1 MISRTFITKYLKLFF
16 PNYDERYLDLLE
28 IISDFTDPYIEASNM
43 AIIALDQ
50 NKRIVMVNQLAAT
63 LFNTSE
69 TALLEQEVGQ
79 ALPVCPL
86 SKVTLDNYAALP
98 KEFSMGEKTVH
109 AERTPIIHDEK
120 TIAVVSFLYEH
131 SDTDT
136 TDQRSIETQK
146 HMQFLNEI
154 IENSYDGI
162 YITDSSGKTILVNK
176 AYERIFGVPR
186 SQLIGEYMKDLVT
199 KGILS
204 TSITQDVVEKKE
216 VITRTQTNANNKEVF
231 ITGNPI
237 FDEEGNVH
245 HVITNV
251 RDITELIS
259 LNKKLQAEIDR
270 ADLYQSQ
277 LMKESSDENIVCN
290 SQEFSSI
297 LNIARKISR
306 MDSTVLI
313 LGETGVGKEI
323 VAQYIHKHSMR
334 DDKPYI
340 KINCGAIPQN
350 LLESELFGY
359 VPGAFTGASAKGKS
373 GMFELADTGTLFL
386 DEIGELPI
394 NLQSALLRVL
404 QDHEVTRVGGQKS
417 KKVDVRI
424 VAATNQ
430 NLEEMIEEGTFR
442 SDLYY
447 RLNVVSINIPPLRER
462 KDDIPKLAEKTLE
475 NLNQKYGVHKVM
487 SPHFIR
493 HLLRGDW
500 PGNVRELRNFIEKQ
514 FVLSDET
521 ILDAPV
527 TSSFAAKQ
535 TPSTEEENSSLPSIE
550 APLPTYA
557 QARETM
563 ERDLIKRAMKQ
574 GGSTYKAA
582 ALLDMSQPTFFRKY
596 KEHFPDGIE

>member
-1 MISRTFITKYLKLFF
+1 MSWPT
-16 PNYDERYLDLLE
+16 LE
-28 IISDFTDPYIEASNM
+28 P
-43 AIIALDQ
+43 
-50 NKRIVMVNQLAAT
+50 
-63 LFNTSE
+63 
-69 TALLEQEVGQ
+69 
-79 ALPVCPL
+79 
-86 SKVTLDNYAALP
+86 
-98 KEFSMGEKTVH
+98 
-109 AERTPIIHDEK
+109 
-120 TIAVVSFLYEH
+120 
-131 SDTDT
+131 
-136 TDQRSIETQK
+136 
-146 HMQFLNEI
+146 
-154 IENSYDGI
+154 
-162 YITDSSGKTILVNK
+162 
-176 AYERIFGVPR
+176 
-186 SQLIGEYMKDLVT
+186 
-199 KGILS
+199 
-204 TSITQDVVEKKE
+204 
-216 VITRTQTNANNKEVF
+216 
-231 ITGNPI
+231 
-237 FDEEGNVH
+237 
-245 HVITNV
+245 
-251 RDITELIS
+251 
-259 LNKKLQAEIDR
+259 
-270 ADLYQSQ
+270 
-277 LMKESSDENIVCN
+277 
-290 SQEFSSI
+290 
-297 LNIARKISR
+297 
-306 MDSTVLI
+306 
-313 LGETGVGKEI
+313 
-323 VAQYIHKHSMR
+323 
-334 DDKPYI
+334 
-340 KINCGAIPQN
+340 
-350 LLESELFGY
+350 
-359 VPGAFTGASAKGKS
+359 
-373 GMFELADTGTLFL
+373 LFL

-535 TPSTEEENSSLPSIE
+535 TPSTEEENSSSLSIE

-596 KEHFPDGIE
+596 KEHFPNGIE

>member
-1 MISRTFITKYLKLFF
+1 M
-16 PNYDERYLDLLE
+16 
-28 IISDFTDPYIEASNM
+28 
-43 AIIALDQ
+43 
-50 NKRIVMVNQLAAT
+50 
-63 LFNTSE
+63 
-69 TALLEQEVGQ
+69 
-79 ALPVCPL
+79 
-86 SKVTLDNYAALP
+86 
-98 KEFSMGEKTVH
+98 
-109 AERTPIIHDEK
+109 
-120 TIAVVSFLYEH
+120 VSFLYEH

-154 IENSYDGI
+154 IENSYDGL

-277 LMKESSDENIVCN
+277 LMNESSDENIVCN

-550 APLPTYA
+550 TPLPTYA

-596 KEHFPDGIE
+596 KEYFPDGIE

>member
-1 MISRTFITKYLKLFF
+1 MISQTFIAEYLKLFF
-16 PNYDERYLDLLE
+16 PNHEESYSDLRE
-28 IISDFTDPYIEASNM
+28 MINDFTDPYIEASNM
-43 AIIALDQ
+43 AVLALDQ
-50 NKRIVMVNQLAAT
+50 NKKIVLVNQLAAS
-63 LFNTSE
+63 LFGKSE
-69 TALLEQEVGQ
+69 IALLDQDVAS
-79 ALPVCPL
+79 ALPLCPL
-86 SKVTLDNYAALP
+86 SKVSMDNFASLP
-98 KEFSMGEKTVH
+98 KDFSLVGKQVH
-109 AERTPIIHDEK
+109 AERTPIVHNDK
-120 TIAVVSFLYEH
+120 VIAVISFLYEL
-131 SDTDT
+131 TDSGLM
-136 TDQRSIETQK
+136 DQRSIETLK
-146 HMQFLNEI
+146 NVQFLNDI
-154 IENSYDGI
+154 IDNSYDGI
-162 YITDSSGKTILVNK
+162 YITDASGKTILVNK

-186 SQLIGEYMKDLVT
+186 SQLIGEHMKDLVA
-199 KGILS
+199 KGVLS

-259 LNKKLQAEIDR
+259 LNKKLQAEMDR
-270 ADLYQSQ
+270 AELYRSQ
-277 LMKESSDENIVCN
+277 LMEKSSDKNVICN

-297 LNIARKISR
+297 LSIAQKIAP

-313 LGETGVGKEI
+313 LGETGVGKEV
-323 VAQYIHKHSMR
+323 VAQYIHKHSTR
-334 DDKPYI
+334 DNKPYI

-359 VPGAFTGASAKGKS
+359 VPGAFTGASAKGKP

-404 QDHEVTRVGGQKS
+404 QDREVTRVGGQKS

-424 VAATNQ
+424 VTATNRD
-430 NLEEMIEEGTFR
+430 LEEMIEEGTFR

-462 KDDIPKLAEKTLE
+462 KDDIPQLAEKTLE
-475 NLNQKYGVHKVM
+475 DLNQKYGINKVM
-487 SPHFIR
+487 SPNFID
-493 HLLRGDW
+493 HLLHCEW
-500 PGNVRELRNFIEKQ
+500 LGNIRELKNFIEKQ
-514 FVLSDET
+514 FVLSDEN

-535 TPSTEEENSSLPSIE
+535 TPSAEEESSSSNSIE
-550 APLPTYA
+550 TPLPTYA

-563 ERDLIKRAMKQ
+563 ERDLIRRAMEQ

-596 KEHFPDGIE
+596 KELFPDGIQ

>member
-1 MISRTFITKYLKLFF
+1 
-16 PNYDERYLDLLE
+16 
-28 IISDFTDPYIEASNM
+28 
-43 AIIALDQ
+43 
-50 NKRIVMVNQLAAT
+50 
-63 LFNTSE
+63 
-69 TALLEQEVGQ
+69 
-79 ALPVCPL
+79 
-86 SKVTLDNYAALP
+86 
-98 KEFSMGEKTVH
+98 
-109 AERTPIIHDEK
+109 
-120 TIAVVSFLYEH
+120 
-131 SDTDT
+131 
-136 TDQRSIETQK
+136 
-146 HMQFLNEI
+146 
-154 IENSYDGI
+154 
-162 YITDSSGKTILVNK
+162 
-176 AYERIFGVPR
+176 
-186 SQLIGEYMKDLVT
+186 MKDLVA

-424 VAATNQ
+424 VAATNR

-447 RLNVVSINIPPLRER
+447 RLNVVSVNIPPLRER

-493 HLLRGDW
+493 HLLRCDW
-500 PGNVRELRNFIEKQ
+500 PGSIRELRNFIEKQ
-514 FVLSDET
+514 FVLSDEN

-535 TPSTEEENSSLPSIE
+535 TPSAEEESSSSTSIE
-550 APLPTYA
+550 TPLPTYA

-582 ALLDMSQPTFFRKY
+582 TLLDMSQPTFFRKY

>member
-1 MISRTFITKYLKLFF
+1 M
-16 PNYDERYLDLLE
+16 
-28 IISDFTDPYIEASNM
+28 
-43 AIIALDQ
+43 
-50 NKRIVMVNQLAAT
+50 
-63 LFNTSE
+63 
-69 TALLEQEVGQ
+69 
-79 ALPVCPL
+79 
-86 SKVTLDNYAALP
+86 
-98 KEFSMGEKTVH
+98 
-109 AERTPIIHDEK
+109 
-120 TIAVVSFLYEH
+120 
-131 SDTDT
+131 
-136 TDQRSIETQK
+136 
-146 HMQFLNEI
+146 
-154 IENSYDGI
+154 
-162 YITDSSGKTILVNK
+162 
-176 AYERIFGVPR
+176 
-186 SQLIGEYMKDLVT
+186 
-199 KGILS
+199 
-204 TSITQDVVEKKE
+204 
-216 VITRTQTNANNKEVF
+216 
-231 ITGNPI
+231 
-237 FDEEGNVH
+237 
-245 HVITNV
+245 
-251 RDITELIS
+251 
-259 LNKKLQAEIDR
+259 NKKLQAEIDR

-462 KDDIPKLAEKTLE
+462 KDDIPKLAEKTLDD
-475 NLNQKYGVHKVM
+475 LNQKYGVQKVM
-487 SPHFIR
+487 SQHFIQ
-493 HLLRGDW
+493 HLLRCDW
-500 PGNVRELRNFIEKQ
+500 PGNIRELKNFIEKQ
-514 FVLSDET
+514 FVLSDEN

-527 TSSFAAKQ
+527 GSSYVAEQKEELLPPAAE
-535 TPSTEEENSSLPSIE
+535 TAAPE
-550 APLPTYA
+550 ALPTYA
-557 QARETM
+557 QAKESM
-563 ERDLIKRAMKQ
+563 ERDLIRRAMEQ

-596 KEHFPDGIE
+596 KELFPDGIE

>member
-1 MISRTFITKYLKLFF
+1 MISRTFITEYLKLFF

-79 ALPVCPL
+79 ALPV
-86 SKVTLDNYAALP
+86 KVTLDNYAALP

-176 AYERIFGVPR
+176 AYERNFGVPR
-186 SQLIGEYMKDLVT
+186 SQLIGEYMKDLVA

-550 APLPTYA
+550 TPLPTYA